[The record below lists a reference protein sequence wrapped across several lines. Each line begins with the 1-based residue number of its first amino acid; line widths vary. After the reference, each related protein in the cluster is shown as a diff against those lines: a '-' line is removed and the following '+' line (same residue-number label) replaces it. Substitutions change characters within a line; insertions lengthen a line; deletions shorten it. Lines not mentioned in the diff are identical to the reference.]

1 MSNRQL
7 NKGLKEFKKRE
18 KRERPLKEEI
28 TKSAANPFIFEKKK
42 DFWLS
47 DEGLIY
53 LEGLARKGLT
63 DEQIAEAMNIH
74 RSTLYVWCNE
84 NPTIKT
90 AILRARAWQIHEVEN
105 AMYKCAMGYEYE
117 EETVTKDGDVVTVTR
132 YAPPNIEAQK
142 FILANRSKGQ
152 WKAVQRIEDE
162 AEANVNVKSKS
173 DTLAEELFGDDDK

>member
-1 MSNRQL
+1 MSNRKL
-7 NKGLKEFKKRE
+7 NKALKEVKKRD
-18 KRERPLKEEI
+18 KPIKEEI

-63 DEQIAEAMNIH
+63 DEQIAQTMNIAK
-74 RSTLYVWCNE
+74 STLWVWCNE
-84 NPTIKT
+84 NRTLRD

-105 AMYKCAMGYEYE
+105 AMYKCAMGYEYSE
-117 EETVTKDGDVVTVTR
+117 EQVTKDGDVVLVTR
-132 YAPPNIEAQK
+132 YAPPSIEAQK
-142 FILANRSKGQ
+142 FILANRAKGQ
-152 WKAVQRIEDE
+152 WKAVQRIELE

>member
-1 MSNRQL
+1 MSNRKL
-7 NKGLKEFKKRE
+7 NKALKEVSKRD
-18 KRERPLKEEI
+18 KPVKEEI
-28 TKSAANPFIFEKKK
+28 TKSAANPFKFMKKK
-42 DFWLS
+42 EFWSS

-63 DEQIAEAMNIH
+63 DEELATTMGID
-74 RSTLYVWCNE
+74 RTTLWRWCNE
-84 NPTIKT
+84 NETLATTIQH
-90 AILRARAWQIHEVEN
+90 ARAWQIHEVEN

-117 EETVTKDGDVVTVTR
+117 EETVTKDGDVVMVTR

-152 WKAVQRIEDE
+152 WKAVQRIEVE

-173 DTLAEELFGDDDK
+173 DELAEKLFGDDDK